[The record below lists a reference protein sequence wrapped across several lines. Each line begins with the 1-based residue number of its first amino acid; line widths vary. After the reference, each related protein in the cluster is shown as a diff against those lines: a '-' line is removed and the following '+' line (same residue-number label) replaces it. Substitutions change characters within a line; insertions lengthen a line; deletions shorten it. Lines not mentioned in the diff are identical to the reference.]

1 MFVSENEMRDE
12 VCGDCPTWAREKR
25 AKQPG
30 YARTSARCRHYKFAG
45 EVLRTG
51 VCTKEDR
58 ILSDYE
64 KFDLILK
71 RIDETD
77 APEHIKNSMRMGAIK
92 AYERSN
98 RTGEKI
104 ALAEK
109 DVR

>member
-1 MFVSENEMRDE
+1 MLVSGDEMRDI

-30 YARTSARCRHYKFAG
+30 YARTSARCRYYRLVG
-45 EVLRTG
+45 ETLRTG

-58 ILSDYE
+58 ELTDYE
-64 KFDLILK
+64 KFDLILN

-77 APEHIKNSMRMGAIK
+77 APENIKNAMRMGAIK

-98 RTGEKI
+98 RTGEIIK
-104 ALAEK
+104 A
-109 DVR
+109 